1 VQFCSKRQGSQNT
14 LSERCF
20 HNGVQYEIGLRFA
33 GWCLILGDK
42 ISEVWAEHL
51 MLQNWLEVAHMPN
64 PVCRKVEVDLSGI
77 LVRPQKLDLGV
88 GDALEYG
95 GTFSKPTDWAID
107 PTATRISPSGWINI
121 NFFAVSCLIA
131 FFCTVFIHENF
142 EYSRRIAH
150 LPSDAADLRPVFN
163 STTSREL
170 DLEPSRLGTD
180 VQLDQTKMNRI
191 KENAAYSNQSPA
203 VSTSLPHSEGQALAL
218 SRNTSGIA
226 DGASGDNSS
235 SARSDN
241 AGPGIRSR
249 TTSSNSESASSGERT
264 TSDHSSVRQF
274 SRNLRR
280 SILSSRTRIS
290 TSSRQSARRSLVNRV
305 ANLGVGKS
313 TQQTT
318 RQTVSGLKFGNHNGQ
333 SNASKTQAAA
343 DRTVMSMH
351 SMQGGMGLGQSH
363 GAMNPMRMESGMLAQ
378 PAMGAGLGG
387 ISGNGLGGG
396 GNHGGNA
403 RR

>member
-1 VQFCSKRQGSQNT
+1 
-14 LSERCF
+14 
-20 HNGVQYEIGLRFA
+20 
-33 GWCLILGDK
+33 
-42 ISEVWAEHL
+42 
-51 MLQNWLEVAHMPN
+51 MPN
-64 PVCRKVEVDLSGI
+64 PVCRKIEVDLSGI
-77 LVRPQKLDLGV
+77 LIRPQKLDPGV
-88 GDALEYG
+88 GDALESG

-107 PTATRISPSGWINI
+107 PAETRISPSGWTNI
-121 NFFAVSCLIA
+121 NFLAVSCLIA

-150 LPSDAADLRPVFN
+150 LPGDAADLKPVFN
-163 STTSREL
+163 STTLRGF

-226 DGASGDNSS
+226 DRASGDNSS
-235 SARSDN
+235 SARSDS

-249 TTSSNSESASSGERT
+249 TTSSGSESASREQT
-264 TSDHSSVRQF
+264 ASDRSSMRRLARHSRKATISSQTRVSSNRQ
-274 SRNLRR
+274 
-280 SILSSRTRIS
+280 SSRRP
-290 TSSRQSARRSLVNRV
+290 LVNRV

-313 TQQTT
+313 TQQAT
-318 RQTVSGLKFGNHNGQ
+318 RQTVSGLKFGNHNGP
-333 SNASKTQAAA
+333 SNASKTQTAA

-363 GAMNPMRMESGMLAQ
+363 GATNPMRMESGMLAQ